1 MLLKVDTCGY
11 RNFSQVWQW
20 FYFYIK
26 LNGQLEDVNIDQ
38 DIFGNFSGPYL
49 EHSRRSTMDQFC
61 ENS

>member
-11 RNFSQVWQW
+11 RNFSQVWKW

-49 EHSRRSTMDQFC
+49 EHS
-61 ENS
+61 